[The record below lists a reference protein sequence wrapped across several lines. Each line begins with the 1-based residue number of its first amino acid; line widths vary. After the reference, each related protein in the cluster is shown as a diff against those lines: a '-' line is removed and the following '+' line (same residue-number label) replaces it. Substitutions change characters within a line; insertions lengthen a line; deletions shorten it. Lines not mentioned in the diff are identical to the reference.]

1 MSAPI
6 QPLVRIHNVTRNFK
20 RGAEEI
26 HVLSGLNLAVN
37 EAEFLALMGP
47 SGSGK
52 STLLN
57 LIGGLDRPTSGTVQ
71 IGADRVDQL
80 SDRQLAAWRARHIGF
95 VFQFYNLLPALNAER
110 NVELPLLLTGLNKA
124 SRRQHVAAA
133 LAAVGLTNRSKHFPR
148 TLSGGEQQ
156 RVGIARAIVTDPTV
170 LLCDEPTGDLDRKS
184 GDEILALLQSLNR
197 DHGKT
202 IIMVTHDPHA
212 SARASHTVYLDK
224 GQLSNNPVA

>member
-1 MSAPI
+1 MSASA
-6 QPLVRIHNVTRNFK
+6 QPLVRIHNVTKNFT
-20 RGAEEI
+20 RGAEEV
-26 HVLSGLNLAVN
+26 HVLSGLDLAVN
-37 EAEFLALMGP
+37 DAEFLALMGP

-57 LIGGLDRPTSGTVQ
+57 LIGGLDRPTAGTVQ

-95 VFQFYNLLPALNAER
+95 VFQFYNLLPALSAER

-124 SRRQHVAAA
+124 ARRRHVAAA
-133 LAAVGLTNRSKHFPR
+133 FEAVGLTHRTKHFPR

-184 GDEILALLQSLNR
+184 GDEILSLLQSLNQA
-197 DHGKT
+197 HGKT

-212 SARASHTVYLDK
+212 SARASRTVYLDK
-224 GQLSNNPVA
+224 GQLSTSPTA

>member
-1 MSAPI
+1 MSAST
-6 QPLVRIHNVTRNFK
+6 QPLVSIRDVTRTFT
-20 RGAEEI
+20 RGSENV
-26 HVLSGLNLAVN
+26 HVLTGLELLVN
-37 EAEFLALMGP
+37 DGEFLALMGP

-57 LIGGLDRPTSGTVQ
+57 LIGGLDRPTAGSVA
-71 IGADRVDQL
+71 IGSERVDQL
-80 SDRQLAAWRARHIGF
+80 TDGQLAAWRARHIGF

-124 SRRQHVAAA
+124 ARRRHVAAA
-133 LAAVGLTNRSKHFPR
+133 FEAVGLTHRAKHFPR

-156 RVGIARAIVTDPTV
+156 RVGIARAIVTDPTL

-184 GDEILALLQSLNR
+184 GDEILTLLQSLNR

-212 SARASHTVYLDK
+212 SARASRTVYLDK
-224 GQLSNNPVA
+224 GQLSTTPTA